1 MKISELTIEDVAEC
15 LRIDS
20 DEMNTTLLQAAMDSA
35 KSQIVSETGLAEA
48 DIDDYADLTTAYL
61 ALVQDAY
68 DNVGMQSDG
77 RGINA
82 VKDCILGLHRR
93 NLV

>member
-1 MKISELTIEDVAEC
+1 MKISTLTLAKVAEC

-20 DEMNTTLLQAAMDSA
+20 GEINETLLQSAMDSA
-35 KSQIVSETGLAEA
+35 KSQIISETGLTEEKM
-48 DIDDYADLTTAYL
+48 DDYADLTTAYL

-68 DNVGMQSDG
+68 DNVGMHSDG
-77 RGINA
+77 KGINA

-93 NLV
+93 NLL

>member
-1 MKISELTIEDVAEC
+1 MKISELTAAKVAEC

-20 DEMNTTLLQAAMDSA
+20 DEVNETLLQAAMDSA
-35 KSQIVSETGLAEA
+35 KRQILSETGLKEE
-48 DIDDYADLTTAYL
+48 DLDDYADLTTAYL

-77 RGINA
+77 KGINA

-93 NLV
+93 NLL